1 MSFEATF
8 EKVSKVAAAADP
20 LGHTIKFAFKGGE
33 GAIFID
39 GTQDPNA
46 VSAEDKEAECT
57 IHVNKEDFDKLLS
70 GDMNPMMAFMGG
82 KLKIEGNMGIAMKLS
97 SLFG

>member
-1 MSFEATF
+1 MSYEATL

-20 LGHTIKFAFKGGE
+20 LGATVKFVFKGGE
-33 GAIFID
+33 GVIFID
-39 GTQDPNA
+39 GSQDPNT
-46 VSAEDKEAECT
+46 VSTEDKEAECS
-57 IHVNKEDFDKLLS
+57 ISVDKGDFDKLMS
-70 GDMNPMMAFMGG
+70 GDMNPMMAFMSG